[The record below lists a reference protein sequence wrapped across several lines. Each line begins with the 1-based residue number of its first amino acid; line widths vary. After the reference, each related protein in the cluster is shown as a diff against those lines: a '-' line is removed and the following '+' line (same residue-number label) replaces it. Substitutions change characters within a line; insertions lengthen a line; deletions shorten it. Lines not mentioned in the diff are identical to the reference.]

1 MVIGASDFVI
11 AHAQPR
17 AIASRLFSY
26 HCSGPE
32 VRRAGRE
39 LQIAAETNI
48 ARQQRQEEAFGLFKT
63 EGGLQTSG
71 KGELSKLCGNETAR
85 CAGNS

>member
-1 MVIGASDFVI
+1 MVIGASYFVI
-11 AHAQPR
+11 AHAQLS
-17 AIASRLFSY
+17 AIASRIFSY
-26 HCSGPE
+26 RCSGPE

-39 LQIAAETNI
+39 LPTAAETNI

>member
-1 MVIGASDFVI
+1 
-11 AHAQPR
+11 
-17 AIASRLFSY
+17 
-26 HCSGPE
+26 
-32 VRRAGRE
+32 VRPGDIMRE
-39 LQIAAETNI
+39 KELPTAAETNI
-48 ARQQRQEEAFGLFKT
+48 ARQQRQEEAFGLSKT